1 MPCNAVAYQRASI
14 ADEELLKLLPSDTLA
29 RLANFLR
36 ARGYRVTAG
45 AELVVFNDNA
55 TARVALNNRSLDIF
69 SPSRKFA
76 GMLAEELM
84 PALRAIAAQELQR
97 RVAVFVTQ
105 NSPVRRVERAAN
117 GAVIIHADI
126 RI

>member
-14 ADEELLKLLPSDTLA
+14 ADEELLKLLPHDALA

-45 AELVVFNDNA
+45 AELLVCNDNA

-69 SPSRKFA
+69 SPSRK
-76 GMLAEELM
+76 LADSLREELM

-97 RVAVFVTQ
+97 RVAAFVVN
-105 NSPVRRVERAAN
+105 NSPTRRVERAAN